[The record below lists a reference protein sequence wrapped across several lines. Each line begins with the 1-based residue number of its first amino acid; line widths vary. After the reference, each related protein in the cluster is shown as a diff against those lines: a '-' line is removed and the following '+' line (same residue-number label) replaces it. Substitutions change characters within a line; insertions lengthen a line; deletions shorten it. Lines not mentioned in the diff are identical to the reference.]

1 VFLKVFDKVSGVA
14 DARSSEKLRLM
25 IDSDLSPAMQ
35 EKLKVAFAEGYL
47 AHLSK
52 PGGSS
57 VLKWLRYIVTSVFIM
72 TVALLIF
79 NILINT
85 ATGGSIPVQQILVCV
100 MLLSCFMFFFQADHH
115 AMKVYEGWLWLQCWF
130 FHSCAILPRCEFRK
144 LTKINVVSSNSLF
157 L

>member
-85 ATGGSIPVQQILVCV
+85 ATGGSIPV
-100 MLLSCFMFFFQADHH
+100 
-115 AMKVYEGWLWLQCWF
+115 
-130 FHSCAILPRCEFRK
+130 
-144 LTKINVVSSNSLF
+144 
-157 L
+157 